1 MLKKIDQSQDTT
13 INMESMVFPKPL
25 TRNSIFTG
33 HDHPVKHGFA
43 THQSLPHPDW
53 MTGILLFCFVIL
65 AWNHVYNPS
74 RFLQVMRAP
83 FSRRFINQLVREGN
97 LFNERIAF
105 TLVIMYVMVLS
116 QFIYLINIYF
126 HLFPLPDIPA
136 YILYLVIVAG
146 ISVYV
151 TVKVTLIYLLGVIFR
166 TRETTYNYLLNG
178 LIFAILMA
186 PLVLIFN
193 VFMLYI
199 NYPVFYNISLIIVL
213 IIFTIRFF
221 RGFFIGMALTKFS
234 YLLLFVYLCSLEILP
249 LLVVIKIIQNIAK
262 TAVV

>member
-1 MLKKIDQSQDTT
+1 
-13 INMESMVFPKPL
+13 MESMVFPKPPSR
-25 TRNSIFTG
+25 TSMFANHTQ
-33 HDHPVKHGFA
+33 PVK
-43 THQSLPHPDW
+43 QSLTKHQNWQQPDW
-53 MTGILLFCFVIL
+53 MAGILLLCFILL
-65 AWNHVYNPS
+65 AWNHVYNPG

-83 FSRRFINQLVREGN
+83 FSKRFINQLVREGN

-116 QFIYLINIYF
+116 QFIYLFNIHF
-126 HLFPLPDIPA
+126 QIFQLPEIPGWL
-136 YILYLVIVAG
+136 LYLGIMAG
-146 ISVYV
+146 IALYL

-166 TRETTYNYLLNG
+166 TRETTYNYLLNT

-186 PLVLIFN
+186 PLILFFN
-193 VFMLYI
+193 VSMLYV
-199 NYPVFYNISLIIVL
+199 NHPVFYNISLFMVL
-213 IIFTIRFF
+213 LIFIIRFI

-249 LLVVIKIIQNIAK
+249 LLVVIKILQNIAK